1 MVENKLVCDLK
12 LYNMYILWISVK
24 SHCYLGVFIRLKM
37 TSYIAISTLKI
48 HEVSDFSDSQ
58 FLEKVQKLICKL
70 PKYFT
75 NCEL

>member
-1 MVENKLVCDLK
+1 M
-12 LYNMYILWISVK
+12 K